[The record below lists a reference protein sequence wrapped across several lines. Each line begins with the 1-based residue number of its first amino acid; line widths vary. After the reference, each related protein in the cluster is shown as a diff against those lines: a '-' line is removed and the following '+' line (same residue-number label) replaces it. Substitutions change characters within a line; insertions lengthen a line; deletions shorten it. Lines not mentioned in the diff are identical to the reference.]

1 MTDIA
6 KPAATAATIAPRLPS
21 SSGGPSAQKTAR
33 EFEATFI
40 GQMTQL
46 MLESVPSDGEFS
58 GGHGEEVFRGV
69 LAEKLG
75 GEIAKRGG
83 IGLAPV
89 VLDQILKLQGGNPD
103 VR

>member
-1 MTDIA
+1 MGDIA
-6 KPAATAATIAPRLPS
+6 KLPATPPARLPS
-21 SSGGPSAQKTAR
+21 ATGGPSAKKTAR

-58 GGHGEEVFRGV
+58 GGHGEQMFRGV

-83 IGLAPV
+83 IGLAPI
-89 VLDQILKLQGGNPD
+89 VLDQIIKLQEGSTDAG
-103 VR
+103 